1 MNNENIRNSLLPI
14 VAVIVLVI
22 GNFYQ
27 GLSKEELDIIQ
38 DGILAVG
45 TIIAGGISS
54 YVIYK
59 NKNKGNNKDSK

>member
-1 MNNENIRNSLLPI
+1 MDNNNLKTALFPI

-38 DGILAVG
+38 DGILALG
-45 TIIAGGISS
+45 TLIAGGVSS
-54 YVIYK
+54 YFLYK
-59 NKNKGNNKDSK
+59 QNKEKK